1 MTGIIGAFFGALG
14 FGMMYH
20 LEGKKLL
27 CTALCGALGQLVCVW
42 MRLYTGSPMAP
53 MLAAAFC
60 VTVLAQTLARTLK
73 APVTVFLVC
82 ALIPLVPGKGAT
94 KKLKIGFQTPH
105 SACAGQ
111 GHLPNAAVR
120 PLRGWKHAASGV
132 GDVAGSGRDRRRL
145 RAGLGR
151 GVPCRRVA
159 EAENVNSVIMA
170 CIERKEIPFLPFFCA
185 SFVGVRFPG
194 FDQCD

>member
-82 ALIPLVPGKGAT
+82 ALIPLVPGKG
-94 KKLKIGFQTPH
+94 IYQTLLCGLCEDGNTLH
-105 SACAGQ
+105 LASVTLLEAGGIVAGCALG
-111 GHLPNAAVR
+111 
-120 PLRGWKHAASGV
+120 SGV
-132 GDVAGSGRDRRRL
+132 VSHVDAWRKRKR
-145 RAGLGR
+145 GL
-151 GVPCRRVA
+151 
-159 EAENVNSVIMA
+159 NV
-170 CIERKEIPFLPFFCA
+170 
-185 SFVGVRFPG
+185 
-194 FDQCD
+194 